1 MKRVNL
7 IATAMALAVLGVLAS
22 GVAAQETNTSER
34 TFMTFSGAVEMPGVT
49 LQPGTYVFKLADTP
63 TRNVV
68 QVWDRDEK
76 NMVGHWLFVQAE
88 RPQVSGET
96 VVMFKETRE
105 GTTPAVQYWYF
116 PGERIGKEFIYP
128 KDQAQRIAARTG
140 LDVRTEDGVVEG
152 DGIAG
157 VQTET
162 AVTADTTLQ
171 NAPASAQ
178 PTASAGSLAGNRGVE
193 VETQQ
198 AQAPAPAPVDVDIN
212 AGAADNRVAA
222 SADVNAD
229 RSVGTSGSAQAQI
242 ARDDS
247 ANELPRT
254 ASPLALSGLLGLLS
268 LAGAAGLRAMRQ

>member
-1 MKRVNL
+1 MKRVKL
-7 IATAMALAVLGVLAS
+7 IATALALSALAVLTG

-34 TFMTFSGAVEMPGVT
+34 TFLTFSGAVEMPGVT

-140 LDVRTEDGVVEG
+140 VGVRTEDGVVEG
-152 DGIAG
+152 EGIAG
-157 VQTET
+157 VQAESTV
-162 AVTADTTLQ
+162 AADTTLQ
-171 NAPASAQ
+171 NAPAAAQ
-178 PTASAGSLAGNRGVE
+178 PTASAGSLAGNRGIE
-193 VETQQ
+193 AE
-198 AQAPAPAPVDVDIN
+198 AQAPAPLPVEVDLN
-212 AGAADNRVAA
+212 AGASDNRVAA
-222 SADVNAD
+222 SADVSAN
-229 RSVGTSGSAQAQI
+229 RPVGTSGSAEAQI
-242 ARDDS
+242 TRDDS
-247 ANELPRT
+247 ASELPRT

-268 LAGAAGLRAMRQ
+268 LAGAAGLRAVRK

>member
-1 MKRVNL
+1 MKRVKL
-7 IATAMALAVLGVLAS
+7 IATALALSALAVLTG

-34 TFMTFSGAVEMPGVT
+34 TFLTFSGAVEMPGVT

-140 LDVRTEDGVVEG
+140 VGVRTEDGVVEG
-152 DGIAG
+152 EGIAG
-157 VQTET
+157 VQAESTV
-162 AVTADTTLQ
+162 AADTTLQ
-171 NAPASAQ
+171 NAPAAAQ
-178 PTASAGSLAGNRGVE
+178 PTASAGSLAGNRGIE
-193 VETQQ
+193 AE
-198 AQAPAPAPVDVDIN
+198 AQAPAPLPVEVDLN
-212 AGAADNRVAA
+212 AGASDNRVAA
-222 SADVNAD
+222 SADVSA
-229 RSVGTSGSAQAQI
+229 RPVGTSGSAEAQI
-242 ARDDS
+242 TRDDS
-247 ANELPRT
+247 ASELPRT

-268 LAGAAGLRAMRQ
+268 LAGAAGLRAVRK

>member
-1 MKRVNL
+1 MKRVKL
-7 IATAMALAVLGVLAS
+7 IATALALTAIASLAG

-34 TFMTFSGAVEMPGVT
+34 TFLTFSGAVEMPGVT

-88 RPQVSGET
+88 RPRVSDDT

-116 PGERIGKEFIYP
+116 PGERIGKEFLYP

-140 LDVRTEDGVVEG
+140 VDVRTEDGVIKG

-157 VQTET
+157 VQVESTV
-162 AVTADTTLQ
+162 AADTTLQ
-171 NAPASAQ
+171 NAPAAAQ

-193 VETQQ
+193 VEAQ

-222 SADVNAD
+222 QADVTAE
-229 RSVGTSGSAQAQI
+229 RSVGTSGQV
-242 ARDDS
+242 ARNDS
-247 ANELPRT
+247 GNELPRT

-268 LAGAAGLRAMRQ
+268 LAGAAGLRLSRR